1 MSKLNVGVGEEFP
14 LDEAASDHREGRHH
28 RGRHRHGHHGWGHHH
43 MHHHGHHH
51 GHRRFWRL
59 PFLLLGIGLIALI
72 VQHRLPV
79 EAAYGLIALGAVLMA
94 VKLIWHWRE
103 HRRMAQVSS

>member
-14 LDEAASDHREGRHH
+14 LDEAQSPDRHNDRHCGHGRW
-28 RGRHRHGHHGWGHHH
+28 RHHH
-43 MHHHGHHH
+43 MHHHHGHGHH

-59 PFLLLGIGLIALI
+59 PFLLLAIGLVALI
-72 VQHRLPV
+72 VQNKLPV

-94 VKLIWHWRE
+94 VKLIGHWRE
-103 HRRMAQVSS
+103 HRRMVSP

>member
-14 LDEAASDHREGRHH
+14 LDEAQGPDRHH
-28 RGRHRHGHHGWGHHH
+28 RRHCGHHGRWRHHH
-43 MHHHGHHH
+43 MHHHGHGHHHH

-59 PFLLLGIGLIALI
+59 SILLLAIGLIALI
-72 VQHRLPV
+72 VQHKLPV

-94 VKLIWHWRE
+94 VRLIWHWRE
-103 HRRMAQVSS
+103 HRRMVSP

>member
-14 LDEAASDHREGRHH
+14 LDEATNPDEQHRRHH
-28 RGRHRHGHHGWGHHH
+28 GRWRHHH
-43 MHHHGHHH
+43 MHHHHGHHGHHH

-59 PFLLLGIGLIALI
+59 PFLLLAIGLIALI
-72 VQHRLPV
+72 VQHKLPV
-79 EAAYGLIALGAVLMA
+79 EAAYGFIALGATLMA

-103 HRRMAQVSS
+103 HRRMVSP

>member
-14 LDEAASDHREGRHH
+14 LDEAANPEEHHHH
-28 RGRHRHGHHGWGHHH
+28 RCGPHGRWRHHH
-43 MHHHGHHH
+43 MHHHHHA
-51 GHRRFWRL
+51 RRFWRL
-59 PFLLLGIGLIALI
+59 PFLLLAIGLIALI
-72 VQHRLPV
+72 VQHKLPV

-103 HRRMAQVSS
+103 HRRMVSP

>member
-14 LDEAASDHREGRHH
+14 LDEAQSPDRHN
-28 RGRHRHGHHGWGHHH
+28 HRHCGGRWRHHH
-43 MHHHGHHH
+43 MHHHGHGRHHH
-51 GHRRFWRL
+51 GRRGFWRVSI
-59 PFLLLGIGLIALI
+59 LLLVIGLIALI
-72 VQHRLPV
+72 VQHKLPV

-103 HRRMAQVSS
+103 HRRMVSP

>member
-1 MSKLNVGVGEEFP
+1 
-14 LDEAASDHREGRHH
+14 
-28 RGRHRHGHHGWGHHH
+28 

-94 VKLIWHWRE
+94 VKLIWHMIWHRRE